1 MNNLCVACHIQLM
14 KNYNFNPM
22 KKNIKTRF
30 TTLLLAVILFPL
42 LSYGQVEVKWNQV
55 FASDI
60 QWQEVSSLGNLIVS
74 SGEALM
80 GINTETGNI
89 AWRRNEHANLARHM
103 YRELPNS
110 PFFTVETNNNIY
122 LIDQITG
129 DEVFNS
135 GKAGI
140 ADIKDYF
147 LLYNSDAILVAG
159 SDLAGEPVMLSVKM
173 SDGSI
178 SWSLNEK
185 FGRIIA
191 ANELGNDELLIVTLF
206 NNYKLSASTGNIF
219 WKEVNSKDAAD
230 VDKLGAFGDLVK
242 AAAEKLTS
250 NMDIQLNYYRKP
262 GGDVFFLGAQQEHQS
277 SSSSSS
283 GEPII
288 NYTNN
293 YSAYKIS
300 DGSLLWEDDLE
311 VKGRLSHVAFMEN
324 GLLILPDDGNRTKIN
339 LFDYQTQEGLWGKKG
354 RGIAIKGGI
363 YDYLDSG
370 EGILL
375 VSRTSSNNFLNYLDP
390 KAGVI
395 TFEKPVKVNG
405 SVIGIVP
412 LSNSILYI
420 TSESMNILDQ
430 SAGVLKWKKSIQTS
444 PDLTAEFEGKIYAYD
459 YKTGTVKVVDMET
472 ETVKDLS
479 SEAVKFEGKEAPRKL
494 EVMEDGI
501 FLHSDQNVAKLGFDG
516 TLMFNEYYPAPREAG
531 WKRALLYAESIRAAY
546 IGAASY
552 YVAGS
557 MAYAVEDVSKEDAV
571 AGEIVSQVGHA
582 YGELGN
588 EAASYA
594 GAAFQQ
600 ANARMKATQ
609 SGRDFMFI
617 MSKQD
622 KDIQLLKVSKVTGKI
637 EGKIDLG
644 KDREPIYAVDDITG
658 QVYYLTGEDE
668 LTSYQVK

>member
-1 MNNLCVACHIQLM
+1 
-14 KNYNFNPM
+14 M
-22 KKNIKTRF
+22 KKNMKTTFRA
-30 TTLLLAVILFPL
+30 LIVVVALFPL
-42 LSYGQVEVKWNQV
+42 ISYGQIEVKWNKAI
-55 FASDI
+55 ASNI
-60 QWQEVSSLGNLIVS
+60 QWQEVSSLGNLIVCS
-74 SGEALM
+74 EDALM
-80 GINTETGNI
+80 GINTETGDI
-89 AWRRNEHANLARHM
+89 TWRRNEHANLLRHL

-122 LIDQITG
+122 LIDQFTG
-129 DEVFNS
+129 DVVFNS
-135 GKAGI
+135 GKAGV
-140 ADIKDYF
+140 AEIKDYF

-159 SDLAGEPVMLSVKM
+159 NDPAGEPVMLSVKM

-206 NNYKLSASTGNIF
+206 NNYKLSTSTGNIF
-219 WKEVNSKDAAD
+219 WKEVNSKDAAEI
-230 VDKLGAFGDLVK
+230 DKLGAFGDLVK
-242 AAAEKLTS
+242 AAAENLAS
-250 NMDIQLNYYRKP
+250 DMDIQLNYYREP
-262 GGDVFFLGAQQEHQS
+262 GGDVFYLGAQQEHQS
-277 SSSSSS
+277 STTSSS
-283 GEPII
+283 GEPSV

-311 VKGRLSHVAFMEN
+311 VKGMLSHVAFMDN

-375 VSRTSSNNFLNYLDP
+375 VSRTSNNNFLNYLDP

-395 TFEKPVKVNG
+395 TFEKPVKVDG
-405 SVIGIVP
+405 SVVGIVP
-412 LSNSILYI
+412 IANSILYI
-420 TSESMNILDQ
+420 TTESMNILDQ
-430 SAGVLKWKKSIQTS
+430 STGVLKWKKSIRTS
-444 PDLTAEFEGKIYAYD
+444 PDLTAEYEGKIYAYD
-459 YKTGTVKVVDMET
+459 YKSGTVKVVDMET
-472 ETVKDLS
+472 EAVKDLS
-479 SEAVKFEGKEAPRKL
+479 SAAVEFEGKETPRKL
-494 EVMEDGI
+494 EVLEDGV
-501 FLHSDQNVAKLGFDG
+501 FLHSDQNVAKIGFDG

-546 IGAASY
+546 IGATSY

-557 MAYAVEDVSKEDAV
+557 MAYAEEDVRKEDAL
-571 AGEIVSQVGHA
+571 AGEIVSQVGDA

-588 EAASYA
+588 EATSYA
-594 GAAFQQ
+594 GTAFNQ
-600 ANARMKATQ
+600 ANARMKATK

-622 KDIQLLKVSKVTGKI
+622 KDIVLLKVSKLTGKI

-644 KDREPIYAVDDITG
+644 KDREPIYAIDDITG
-658 QVYYLTGEDE
+658 MVYYLTGENE

>member
-1 MNNLCVACHIQLM
+1 M
-14 KNYNFNPM
+14 K
-22 KKNIKTRF
+22 
-30 TTLLLAVILFPL
+30 TTFRVLIVVIALIPL
-42 LSYGQVEVKWNQV
+42 TSYGQIEVKWSKAL
-55 FASDI
+55 ASNL
-60 QWQEVSSLGNLIVS
+60 QWQEVSSLGNLIVC

-80 GINTETGNI
+80 GINTESGDIT
-89 AWRRNEHANLARHM
+89 WRRSEHANLPRHL

-110 PFFTVETNNNIY
+110 PFFTVESNNNIH
-122 LIDQITG
+122 LIDQFTG

-135 GKAGI
+135 VKAGVTE
-140 ADIKDYF
+140 IKDYF

-159 SDLAGEPVMLSVKM
+159 NDPAGEPVMLSVKM

-185 FGRIIA
+185 FGRIIV
-191 ANELGNDELLIVTLF
+191 ANELGNNELLVVTLF
-206 NNYKLSASTGNIF
+206 NNYKLNASTGNIF
-219 WKEVNSKDAAD
+219 WKEVNSKEAAE
-230 VDKLGAFGDLVK
+230 VDKLGAFGDLMK
-242 AAAEKLTS
+242 AAAENLAS
-250 NMDIQLNYYRKP
+250 DMDIQLNYYRES
-262 GGDVFFLGAQQEHQS
+262 GGEFFYLGTQQEHQS
-277 SSSSSS
+277 SASSS
-283 GEPII
+283 GEPVIK
-288 NYTNN
+288 YTNN

-311 VKGRLSHVAFMEN
+311 VNGKLGHVAFMEN

-363 YDYLDSG
+363 YDYLDFG

-375 VSRTSSNNFLNYLDP
+375 VTRTSNNNFLNYLDP
-390 KAGVI
+390 RAGLI
-395 TFEKPVKVNG
+395 TFEKPVKVDG
-405 SVIGIVP
+405 SVVGIVP
-412 LSNSILYI
+412 LANSILYI
-420 TSESMNILDQ
+420 TTSSMNILDQ

-444 PDLTAEFEGKIYAYD
+444 PDLTAEFDGNIYAYD
-459 YKTGTVKVVDMET
+459 YKSGTVKVVEMET
-472 ETVKDLS
+472 EEVKELS
-479 SEAVKFEGKEAPRKL
+479 SLAIEFEGKEAPRKL
-494 EVMEDGI
+494 EVMEDGV
-501 FLHSDQNVAKLGFDG
+501 FLHSDQNVSKIGFDG
-516 TLMFNEYYPAPREAG
+516 TLIFNEYYPAPREAG

-546 IGAASY
+546 IGATSY

-557 MAYAVEDVSKEDAV
+557 MAYVEEDVRNEDAL
-571 AGEIVSQVGHA
+571 AGEIFSQVGDA

-588 EAASYA
+588 EAAGYA
-594 GAAFQQ
+594 GAAFNQ

-622 KDIQLLKVSKVTGKI
+622 KDIFLLKVSKLTGKI

-658 QVYYLTGEDE
+658 QVYYLTGDNE

>member
-1 MNNLCVACHIQLM
+1 MII
-14 KNYNFNPM
+14 NPFRM
-22 KKNIKTRF
+22 KKNIKRTF
-30 TTLLLAVILFPL
+30 IALLIAAALSPS
-42 LSYGQVEVKWNQV
+42 LSYGQVEVKWNKQLS
-55 FASDI
+55 SDI
-60 QWQEVSSLGNLIVS
+60 LWQEVSSLGNLIVC
-74 SGEALM
+74 SGDALM
-80 GINTETGNI
+80 GINTESGDISWSKT
-89 AWRRNEHANLARHM
+89 EHANMARHT

-110 PFFTVETNNNIY
+110 PFFTVEKNNVIY
-122 LIDQITG
+122 LIDQGSG

-159 SDLAGEPVMLSVKM
+159 SNPAGEPVMLSVKM
-173 SDGSI
+173 SDGTL
-178 SWSLNEK
+178 SWSMNEK

-206 NNYKLSASTGNIF
+206 NNYKLNAGTGKIL
-219 WKEVNSKDAAD
+219 WKEANSEGAAE
-230 VDKLGAFGDLVK
+230 VDKLGAFGDLMK
-242 AAAEKLTS
+242 AAAENMAS
-250 NMDIQLNYYRKP
+250 DMDIQLNYYRKP
-262 GGDVFFLGAQQEHQS
+262 GGDVFYLGSQQEHQS
-277 SSSSSS
+277 ATTSSS
-283 GEPII
+283 GEPTI

-293 YSAYKIS
+293 YSAFKIS

-311 VKGRLSHVAFMEN
+311 VKGRLSHLAFMDN

-339 LFDYQTQEGLWGKKG
+339 LFDYETRAGLWGKKG

-390 KAGVI
+390 GAGVI
-395 TFEKPVKVNG
+395 TFEKPVKVEG
-405 SVIGIVP
+405 SVVGIVP

-420 TSESMNILDQ
+420 TTASMNILDQ
-430 SAGVLKWKKSIQTS
+430 TAGVLKWKKSIQTS
-444 PDLTAEFEGKIYAYD
+444 PDLTAEYEGKIYAYD

-472 ETVKDLS
+472 EEVKDLS
-479 SEAVKFEGKEAPRKL
+479 ATEVEFQGKEAPRKL
-494 EVMEDGI
+494 EVMADGI
-501 FLHSDQNVAKLGFDG
+501 FLHSDQNVAKIGFDG
-516 TLMFNEYYPAPREAG
+516 TLLFNEYYPAPREAG

-546 IGAASY
+546 IGASSY

-557 MAYAVEDVSKEDAV
+557 MAYIEEDVRSEDAV
-571 AGEIVSQVGHA
+571 AGEVVSQVGDA
-582 YGELGN
+582 YGDLGN

-594 GAAFQQ
+594 ADAFKQ
-600 ANARMKATQ
+600 ANARMKATK

-617 MSKQD
+617 MSKKE
-622 KDIQLLKVSKVTGKI
+622 KDIVLLKVSKTTGKAQG
-637 EGKIDLG
+637 EIDLG

-658 QVYYLTGEDE
+658 QVYYLTGERE